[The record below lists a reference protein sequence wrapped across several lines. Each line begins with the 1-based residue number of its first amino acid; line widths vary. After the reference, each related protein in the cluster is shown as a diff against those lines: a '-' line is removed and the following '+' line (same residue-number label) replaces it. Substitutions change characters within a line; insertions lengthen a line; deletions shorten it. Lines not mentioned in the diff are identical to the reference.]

1 MRTLAAALVLALLA
15 ATPALAAEKLR
26 VATTGGYPPFTYTD
40 DAGEI
45 AGFDV
50 DIALALCT
58 ELGAEW

>member
-1 MRTLAAALVLALLA
+1 MRTFAAVLILALLA

-26 VATTGGYPPFTYTD
+26 VATTGGYPPFTYAD

-58 ELGAEW
+58 ELGAGW